1 MRKLI
6 NPVKYIIIA
15 LRGCIMITKQEILD
29 ILEGYNKNNLTIATV
44 CSHSSLQIFDGAR
57 KEGFKTIGICMGSP
71 PKFYEA
77 FPKAMPDEFFIVKDY
92 EDILSKTDEL
102 AAKNAILIPHGSFVE
117 YLGAAN
123 FQKLCLPTFGNRHVL
138 EWESDRDMSRKW
150 LESAGIKMP
159 RQIKNPEDID
169 SPMMVKYYGAKGG
182 MGFFVV
188 KNYSDFQKRINPA
201 EKYTIQEFVLG
212 TRYYMHYFYSPIKQE
227 GYTLSKGTL
236 ELLGIDRRVESNAD
250 EIFRIGSPTELAEAG
265 IYPTFVVTGNLPLMV
280 RESLLPKI
288 FEMGEMVVE
297 KSLELFGGMI
307 GPFCLETVVTDAL
320 ELKVFEIS
328 ARIVAGTNLYISGS
342 PYSDLVEEKLSTGRR
357 VAREIRMAQDLN
369 LLSEVIS

>member
-1 MRKLI
+1 
-6 NPVKYIIIA
+6 
-15 LRGCIMITKQEILD
+15 MIKKQEIQD
-29 ILEGYNKNNLTIATV
+29 ILEGYDKDNLAITTV

-57 KEGFKTIGICMGSP
+57 KEGFKTIGICIGSP
-71 PKFYEA
+71 PKFYNA
-77 FPKAMPDEFFIVKDY
+77 FPKARPDEFFIVKDY
-92 EDILSKTDEL
+92 KDILTKAGEL
-102 AAKNAILIPHGSFVE
+102 ASKNAIIIPHGSFVE
-117 YLGAAN
+117 YLGAIN
-123 FQKLCLPTFGNRHVL
+123 FQKLRLPTYGNRRVL
-138 EWESDRDMSRKW
+138 EWESDREKSREW
-150 LESAGIKMP
+150 LEAAGIKMP

-188 KNYSDFQKRINPA
+188 KNYSDFLKRINPA

-212 TRYYMHYFYSPIKQE
+212 TRYYMHYFYSPIKQD
-227 GYTLSKGTL
+227 GYGLSKGSL
-236 ELLGIDRRVESNAD
+236 QLLGIDRRVESNAD

-265 IYPTFVVTGNLPLMV
+265 IYPTFVVTGNQPLIV
-280 RESLLPKI
+280 RESLLPRI

-307 GPFCLETVVTDAL
+307 GPFCLEAVVTDSL

-328 ARIVAGTNLYISGS
+328 ARIVAGTNLFISGS
-342 PYSDLVEEKLSTGRR
+342 PYSDLVDEKLSTGRR
-357 VAREIRMAQDLN
+357 IAREIKNAREMG

>member
-1 MRKLI
+1 M
-6 NPVKYIIIA
+6 VE
-15 LRGCIMITKQEILD
+15 KQEIID
-29 ILEGYNKNNLTIATV
+29 ILEGYDKENIAIATV

-57 KEGFKTIGICMGSP
+57 KEGFRTIGICMGAP
-71 PKFYEA
+71 PKFYDA
-77 FPKAMPDEFFIVKDY
+77 FPKAKPDEFFIVKNY
-92 EDILSKTDEL
+92 KDILTKSREL
-102 AAKNAILIPHGSFVE
+102 AEKNAIIIPHGSFVE
-117 YLGAAN
+117 YLGAEN
-123 FQKLCLPTFGNRHVL
+123 FQKLRLPTYGNRRVL

-188 KNYSDFQKRINPA
+188 KNYSDFQKRINPN

-212 TRYYMHYFYSPIKQE
+212 TRYYMHYFYSPIKND
-227 GYTLSKGTL
+227 GYALSKGTL

-265 IYPTFVVTGNLPLMV
+265 IYPTFVVTGNIPLMV
-280 RESLLPKI
+280 RESLLPRI
-288 FEMGEMVVE
+288 FEMGEQVVE

-307 GPFCLETVVTDAL
+307 GPFCLEAVVTDSL

-328 ARIVAGTNLYISGS
+328 ARIVAGTNLFISGS
-342 PYSDLVEEKLSTGRR
+342 PYSDLVDEKLSMGRR
-357 VAREIRMAQDLN
+357 IAREIRMAQELN
-369 LLSEVIS
+369 MLSEVIS

>member
-1 MRKLI
+1 MVAEL
-6 NPVKYIIIA
+6 
-15 LRGCIMITKQEILD
+15 EILE
-29 ILEGYNKNNLTIATV
+29 ILEGYDKDNLAIATV

-57 KEGFKTIGICMGSP
+57 KEGFKTIGICLGAP
-71 PKFYEA
+71 PKFYDA
-77 FPKAMPDEFFIVKDY
+77 FPKAKPDEFFVVKDY
-92 EDILSKTDEL
+92 REILSKSSEL
-102 AAKNAILIPHGSFVE
+102 AKKNAILIPHGSFVE
-117 YLGAAN
+117 YLGATN
-123 FQKLCLPTFGNRHVL
+123 FQKLRLPTFGNRRVL
-138 EWESDRDMSRKW
+138 EWESDREMSREW

-188 KNYSDFQKRINPA
+188 KNYSDFQKRINTK

-227 GYTLSKGTL
+227 GYKLSKGAL

-250 EIFRIGSPTELAEAG
+250 EIFRIGSPTELAGAG
-265 IYPTFVVTGNLPLMV
+265 IYPTFVVTGNQPLIV
-280 RESLLPKI
+280 RESLLPRI
-288 FEMGEMVVE
+288 FEMGEQVVE

-307 GPFCLETVVTDAL
+307 GPFCLEAVVTDSL

-328 ARIVAGTNLYISGS
+328 ARIVAGTNLFISGS
-342 PYSDLVEEKLSTGRR
+342 PYSDLVDEKLSTGRR
-357 VAREIRMAQDLN
+357 IAREIKNARDSN
-369 LLSEVIS
+369 RLSEVIS

>member
-1 MRKLI
+1 M
-6 NPVKYIIIA
+6 VE
-15 LRGCIMITKQEILD
+15 KQEILE
-29 ILEGYNKNNLTIATV
+29 ILEGYDKENITIATV

-57 KEGFKTIGICMGSP
+57 KEGFRTIGISVGSP
-71 PKFYEA
+71 PRFFEA
-77 FPKAMPDEFFIVKDY
+77 FPKARPDEFFIVKDY
-92 EDILSKTDEL
+92 KEILEATEGL

-117 YLGAAN
+117 YLRPEN
-123 FQKLCLPTFGNRHVL
+123 FQKLRLPTFGNRRVL
-138 EWESDRDMSRKW
+138 EWESNRDMSRKW

-169 SPMMVKYYGAKGG
+169 TPMMVKYYGAKGG

-188 KNYSDFQKRINPA
+188 RNYSDFLKRINPA
-201 EKYTIQEFVLG
+201 EKFTIQEFVLG
-212 TRYYMHYFYSPIKQE
+212 TRYYMHYFYSPIKQD
-227 GYTLSKGTL
+227 GYKLSAGSL

-265 IYPTFVVTGNLPLMV
+265 IYPTFVVTGNQPLMI

-288 FEMGEMVVE
+288 FEMGEKVVE
-297 KSLELFGGMI
+297 KSIALFGGMI

-328 ARIVAGTNLYISGS
+328 ARIVAGTNLFVSGS
-342 PYSDLVEEKLSTGRR
+342 PYSDLVEEDLSMGRR
-357 VAREIRMAQDLN
+357 IAREIKTAKNMD
-369 LLSEVIS
+369 LLSEVVS

>member
-1 MRKLI
+1 
-6 NPVKYIIIA
+6 
-15 LRGCIMITKQEILD
+15 MITKQEIHD
-29 ILEGYNKNNLTIATV
+29 ILKGYDKDNLAIATV

-57 KEGFKTIGICMGSP
+57 KEGFRTIGICMGAP
-71 PKFYEA
+71 PKFYNA
-77 FPKAMPDEFFIVKDY
+77 FPKAKPDEFFIVKDY
-92 EDILSKTDEL
+92 KEILSKTDEL
-102 AAKNAILIPHGSFVE
+102 ASKNAIVIPHGSFVE
-117 YLGAAN
+117 YLGAVN
-123 FQKLCLPTFGNRHVL
+123 FQKLRLPTYGNRRVL
-138 EWESDRDMSRKW
+138 EWESDREMSRNW
-150 LESAGIKMP
+150 LEAAGIKMP

-188 KNYSDFQKRINPA
+188 KNYSDFQKRINRT

-212 TRYYMHYFYSPIKQE
+212 TRYYMHYFYSPIKPD

-265 IYPTFVVTGNLPLMV
+265 IYPTFVVTGNLPLIV
-280 RESLLPKI
+280 RESLLPRI
-288 FEMGEMVVE
+288 FEMGEKVVE

-307 GPFCLETVVTDAL
+307 GPFCLEAVVTDSL

-328 ARIVAGTNLYISGS
+328 ARIVAGTNLFISGS
-342 PYSDLVEEKLSTGRR
+342 PYSDLVDEKLSMGRR
-357 VAREIRMAQDLN
+357 IAREIKMAKDMDTLP
-369 LLSEVIS
+369 EVIS